1 MSILSKL
8 NEMRKIRTNEDSS
21 GVGIFSAPEEFDDE
35 LEQIDFVKAELEES
49 FGEQVK
55 ERFGEESDAVLV
67 AMAKQRLAALRER
80 AIEESQEDYYK
91 TYSDAVKAAI
101 ARIPKEFSY
110 NDDEY
115 HSVIATGSK
124 KPNYDQTVRWKLPL
138 YNSKGDHKKYLV
150 VSVYNRSKDG
160 SGKPYELT
168 AYVS

>member
-1 MSILSKL
+1 MSILAKL
-8 NEMRKIRTNEDSS
+8 NEMRKTRVDEDSS
-21 GVGIFSAPEEFDDE
+21 GVGIFSAPPTTDDDE
-35 LEQIDFVKAELEES
+35 DVITSIKAELEES
-49 FGEQVK
+49 IGDGVK
-55 ERFGEESDAVLV
+55 VRFGDESEAVISAL
-67 AMAKQRLAALRER
+67 ALQRLLALRER

-91 TYSDAVKAAI
+91 TYSDAVKAALS
-101 ARIPKEFSY
+101 RIPKEFSY

-115 HSVIATGSK
+115 HSIVATGTK

-160 SGKPYELT
+160 SGRPYELT

>member
-1 MSILSKL
+1 MSILIKL
-8 NEMRKIRTNEDSS
+8 NEMRKSRADEDSS
-21 GVGIFSAPEEFDDE
+21 GAGIFSAPEEFDDE
-35 LEQIDFVKAELEES
+35 LEQIDFIKTEIEES
-49 FGEQVK
+49 IGDQVK
-55 ERFGEESDAVLV
+55 ERFGEEADAVIT
-67 AMAKQRLAALRER
+67 AMAKQRLGAIRER
-80 AIEESQEDYYK
+80 ALEESKEDYYK

-101 ARIPKEFSY
+101 DRIPKEFSY

-115 HSVIATGSK
+115 HSIVATGSK